1 MFRIISVPLDER
13 VFVNVNRVPAG
24 CLGPGRHF
32 VLTGWPLRH
41 VEFVRVSTEPIACKL
56 KAEEV
61 ALVLPEDLR
70 VVRLAPH
77 ERAVISIRGKP
88 TRWLGAG
95 EHAVWTVEKTV
106 ERTAA
111 GARVLPAVGIEVF
124 DASGIAAEPLRDEI
138 RALVPAADRVEVTV
152 PEGAVALRF
161 VDGILDAELGPGRH
175 AAWTVLRKITF
186 AVIDRRERIL
196 AVTGQEVMT
205 RDRVTLRLNLS
216 VAFRVADARR
226 LATVAKDPDEI
237 VHLAVQVA
245 ARQAVA
251 TRTLDEL
258 LAARDALAG
267 AIVGE
272 VRGKAL
278 GLGLDVT
285 TLALKDFVLPGEMKT
300 LLNRVIEAQKEAE
313 ANVILRREETA
324 ATRSLA
330 QTAKLFSEN
339 PVIMRLKEL
348 EALSAMASKV
358 GKVDVI
364 LGDGV
369 LKALRLETGA

>member
-1 MFRIISVPLDER
+1 MRHSV
-13 VFVNVNRVPAG
+13 
-24 CLGPGRHF
+24 
-32 VLTGWPLRH
+32 
-41 VEFVRVSTEPIACKL
+41 
-56 KAEEV
+56 
-61 ALVLPEDLR
+61 
-70 VVRLAPH
+70 
-77 ERAVISIRGKP
+77 
-88 TRWLGAG
+88 
-95 EHAVWTVEKTV
+95 
-106 ERTAA
+106 
-111 GARVLPAVGIEVF
+111 
-124 DASGIAAEPLRDEI
+124 AAEPLRDDI
-138 RALVPAADRVEVTV
+138 RALVPVADRVEVTV

-161 VDGILDAELGPGRH
+161 VDGVLDAELGPGRH

-216 VAFRVADARR
+216 VAFRVSDAKR
-226 LATVAKDPDEI
+226 LATVATDPDVV

-245 ARQAVA
+245 ARQALA

-258 LAARDALAG
+258 LASRDALAG

-278 GLGLDVT
+278 SLGLDVT
-285 TLALKDFVLPGEMKT
+285 TLALKDVILPGEMKT

-330 QTAKLFSEN
+330 QTAKLFAEN
-339 PVIMRLKEL
+339 PTIMRLKEL
-348 EALSAMASKV
+348 EALTAMASKV
-358 GKVDVI
+358 GQVNVI

-369 LKALRLETGA
+369 LPTLQLKTGA